1 LTAIGVEREFV
12 NFQNSVQLS
21 CGLSLEAPMR
31 WPLRYQILLPMTGV
45 TLATVCLVGGVS
57 AYFAALQTERQIEQR
72 LRDVAGALSQS
83 SFPLSSPV
91 LRQMHSLAGADFVL
105 TDASGNILSS
115 SRDPATVVLPF
126 DKSPVERWEDLKLT
140 DSLTLGR
147 ERFFYSKIRLRNRQS
162 FNRGSLLHILY
173 PERSFRQAARDAAF
187 PTLVVGAVSL
197 TVMGLVSVALAS
209 RIDRPLSRL
218 QAHVERIAQGQ
229 FDPMPQ
235 PRGDDEVSDLARSV
249 NRMAEMLA
257 SYDREVRR
265 TERLRTLGQ
274 LGGGIAHQLR
284 NSTTGCRMAIELHRR
299 NCANSADQ
307 ESLDVAGRQ
316 LALMEKYLQRFLTLG
331 SREAMRRDRVDLCD
345 AIRQVLSLVRPS
357 AVHAGI
363 DLQWSAPGSP
373 IYICGDG
380 ERLQQLIVNLLLNA
394 VEAASTPGNPPPR
407 PSAPRVAIRL
417 IPSPG
422 DLVVLRVEDS
432 GVGPDAE
439 MAARIFEPFATNKPS
454 GVGLGLCVAREI
466 AREHGGE
473 LSWGRQEG
481 MTFFCVRLP
490 RAEMERTG

>member
-1 LTAIGVEREFV
+1 
-12 NFQNSVQLS
+12 
-21 CGLSLEAPMR
+21 MR
-31 WPLRYQILLPMTGV
+31 WPLRFQILLPMTGV

-57 AYFAALQTERQIEQR
+57 AYFAALQTEQQIEQR
-72 LRDVAGALSQS
+72 LRDVAGTLSQS

-91 LRQMHSLAGADFVL
+91 LRQMRSLAGADFVL

-115 SRDPATVVLPF
+115 SRDPASVVLPAN
-126 DKSPVERWEDLKLT
+126 KNPAERWEDLRLS
-140 DSLTLGR
+140 DSLALGS
-147 ERFFYSKIRLRNRQS
+147 ERFFYSKIRFRNRQS
-162 FNRGSLLHILY
+162 LHQDALLHILY
-173 PERSFRQAARDAAF
+173 PERSFRQAARDAAY
-187 PTLVVGAVSL
+187 PTLVAGAVSL
-197 TVMGLVSVALAS
+197 TIIGLVSVALAS
-209 RIDRPLSRL
+209 RIGRPLSRL

-235 PRGDDEVSDLARSV
+235 PKGDDEVSDLARSI

-257 SYDREVRR
+257 DYDREVRR

-284 NSTTGCRMAIELHRR
+284 NATTGCRMAIEIHRR
-299 NCANSADQ
+299 NCGNGADQ
-307 ESLDVAGRQ
+307 ESLDVAERQ

-331 SREAMRRDRVDLCD
+331 SRQEVRHDRVDLCD
-345 AIRQVLSLVRPS
+345 AVKQVLSLVRPS

-363 DLQWSAPGSP
+363 DLQWKTPDSP
-373 IYICGDG
+373 IHVRGDS

-394 VEAASTPGNPPPR
+394 VEAASAPSGHLPR
-407 PSAPRVAIRL
+407 ASACRVLIRVMQ
-417 IPSPG
+417 SPG
-422 DLVVLRVEDS
+422 DPVVLRVEDS

-481 MTFFCVRLP
+481 MTFFCVQLP
-490 RAEMERTG
+490 PAEMEHNE